1 MFLPLDIPF
10 EIWIE
15 HVAFELIYSMFIFYW
30 DSLQGSSG
38 LCNLLSLRYLPP
50 ACWSPFWDCG
60 FIWPWA
66 CKFDEMDNK
75 FFIVFDM
82 STYIYILMSQNIL
95 IHFLPDFHIYN
106 HDLFFVNYSATIDY
120 IAAVFTL
127 SLIWYTS
134 PCDNR
139 QVQSQAQFSQN
150 VLHND
155 IIWEQLTQLVGIYY
169 TNVYLFLNRVWTF

>member
-15 HVAFELIYSMFIFYW
+15 HVAFELIYSMLVFYW

-82 STYIYILMSQNIL
+82 SIYIYILMSQNIV

-106 HDLFFVNYSATIDY
+106 HDLFFCKLLCYHRLHSRSLHAFSHMIY
-120 IAAVFTL
+120 LTL
-127 SLIWYTS
+127 
-134 PCDNR
+134 R
-139 QVQSQAQFSQN
+139 QPSGPKPGTV
-150 VLHND
+150 
-155 IIWEQLTQLVGIYY
+155 
-169 TNVYLFLNRVWTF
+169 